1 MPKIIE
7 DLPLRLSEEA
17 RRQVEQSGY
26 SALTIR
32 SVAKSCGIG
41 VGTVYNYFPSKESL
55 VASYML
61 RDWDACYTALLARCA
76 DAAGPETVLRAIYEQ
91 LLQFLREHAEL
102 FRDEAAQGSFPA
114 FYGLY
119 HSRLRQGLAA
129 PLRPFCPDDFTAA
142 FLAQALLNWTME
154 GQNFETLYPV
164 LAKIIA

>member
-17 RRQVEQSGY
+17 RRQVEQTGY

-61 RDWDACYTALLARCA
+61 RDWEACYTALLDRCA
-76 DAAGPETVLRAIYEQ
+76 GAAGPEAVLRAIYEQ
-91 LLQFLREHAEL
+91 LLQFLRGHEGL

-114 FYGLY
+114 FYSLY

-129 PLRPFCPDDFTAA
+129 PLRRFCPDDFTAA
-142 FLAQALLNWTME
+142 FLAQALLHWTME
-154 GQNFETLYPV
+154 GQSFETLYPV

>member
-7 DLPLRLSEEA
+7 DLPFRLSEEA
-17 RRQVEQSGY
+17 RRQVEQDGY

-61 RDWDACYTALLARCA
+61 RDWERCYTVLQHQCTE
-76 DAAGPETVLRAIYEQ
+76 AAGPGDALRAVYGQ
-91 LLQFLREHAEL
+91 LRQFLREHEGL
-102 FRDEAAQGSFPA
+102 FRDEAAQGSFSV

-119 HSRLRQGLAA
+119 HSRLRQGLAE
-129 PLRPFCPDDFTAA
+129 PLRRFCPDDFTAA
-142 FLAQALLNWTME
+142 FLAQALLSWAME
-154 GQNFETLYPV
+154 GQSFETLYPV
-164 LAKIIA
+164 LAKIIG